1 MIVENNKTPFYHTI
15 IHDYFTPE
23 ERELIW
29 DELETLHSKLE
40 GPEVTGDP
48 RASMLKRGLYLDHEY
63 ENRRNESN
71 IFSISRKIFDLEKLG
86 QLKENIFSKY
96 LNVCNLDY
104 TLLNYYPTQS
114 NYKDHRDVSV
124 LSSTICLWKEPKQF
138 TGGNLFFKQY
148 NYTPLMMNNSMI
160 LFPGFELHEILDTEV
175 TKETFGRYAISQF
188 YLING

>member
-71 IFSISRKIFDLEKLG
+71 ILSISRKIFKLEKL
-86 QLKENIFSKY
+86 KNEKI
-96 LNVCNLDY
+96 
-104 TLLNYYPTQS
+104 
-114 NYKDHRDVSV
+114 
-124 LSSTICLWKEPKQF
+124 
-138 TGGNLFFKQY
+138 
-148 NYTPLMMNNSMI
+148 
-160 LFPGFELHEILDTEV
+160 
-175 TKETFGRYAISQF
+175 
-188 YLING
+188 

>member
-1 MIVENNKTPFYHTI
+1 MIVENNKEPFYHTI

-29 DELETLHSKLE
+29 DELETLHPKLE

-48 RASMLKRGLYLDHEY
+48 RASKLKQGLYLDEEY
-63 ENRRNESN
+63 TNRRNDSK
-71 IFSISRKIFDLEKLG
+71 IISFSRKIFDIEKTGL
-86 QLKENIFSKY
+86 LKENIFSKY
-96 LNVCNLDY
+96 LGTANLDY

-114 NYKDHRDVSV
+114 HYKDHRDVSV
-124 LSSTICLWKEPKQF
+124 LSSSICLWKEPKQF
-138 TGGNLFFKQY
+138 TGGNMFFKEH

-160 LFPGFELHEILDTEV
+160 LFPSFELHEILDTKV